1 MSLPPVEKVV
11 PSVGAKRVLKR
22 GGATAPQ
29 HVLTV
34 TLEDYYHVKAFNRL
48 IHSGQWYRFENRLER
63 NTDRTLELL
72 DETRSKATFF
82 VFGHLAESMPE
93 LIRKLV
99 DRGIA
104 LRCFSSNWWPRRHH
118 IRI

>member
-72 DETRSKATFF
+72 DETRSKATF
-82 VFGHLAESMPE
+82 
-93 LIRKLV
+93 R
-99 DRGIA
+99 
-104 LRCFSSNWWPRRHH
+104 
-118 IRI
+118 